1 MREKTIKCLMKVLD
15 YQLKSANEQ
24 AKDIR
29 QHYHQTDAKLK
40 EYEELLKKEENKITT
55 EEIKAKIE
63 LAKKKQRQ
71 YDEIFDPQ
79 RYDEVAET
87 IVENQML
94 IEKVDAL
101 IGRRERIREENILT
115 KSINIVEGGDISGIR
130 ENQEEME
137 DDEEMGELSQ
147 TLIDNLYMQFKKKE
161 EKKKA
166 VKKPSVTRESL
177 FP

>member
-71 YDEIFDPQ
+71 YDEIFDSQ

-115 KSINIVEGGDISGIR
+115 KSINIVDGGDISGIR

-137 DDEEMGELSQ
+137 EDEEMGELSQ